1 MQNDSSNDLLN
12 YHDDNRALRYLLH
25 TVKGI
30 SPVSGGV
37 LGEAL
42 ESEYQAAEQET
53 RAVESLDFENDI

>member
-1 MQNDSSNDLLN
+1 MNDESNDQLN
-12 YHDDNRALRYLLH
+12 YHDDNRVLRYLLH

-42 ESEYQAAEQET
+42 ENEYESAESEAQAAEEF
-53 RAVESLDFENDI
+53 DFESDI

>member
-1 MQNDSSNDLLN
+1 MQNNSSNDLLN

-42 ESEYQAAEQET
+42 ENEYETAEQET
-53 RAVESLDFENDI
+53 RAAESLGLEGDI

>member
-1 MQNDSSNDLLN
+1 MNDSEDNTPID
-12 YHDDNRALRYLLH
+12 YHDDNRVLRYLLQ

-42 ESEYQAAEQET
+42 EDEYRFAEEEQRPEQDI
-53 RAVESLDFENDI
+53 DFDIEY